1 MLKTSELCLMT
12 TLEVTLYAC
21 MLNISKYPIINL
33 QLMHCTYNCDN
44 AFSQF
49 KVVLMNNIK

>member
-12 TLEVTLYAC
+12 TLEVTLYVC

-33 QLMHCTYNCDN
+33 QVTTHALHI
-44 AFSQF
+44 Q
-49 KVVLMNNIK
+49 L